1 MKNIIDKYV
10 RNLDGMITEI
20 RDLKEDL
27 FESEEMVVFYSGV
40 IYKYLNLYGIV
51 IKDEKKGELDAIAY
65 LDLQA
70 KKGITVEFELYSSN
84 FVEHKHDPNKCD
96 LIICWRHDW
105 KECPNNIDVFELE
118 YFWELAKTTNI
129 SY

>member
-10 RNLDGMITEI
+10 RDLDGMLVEI

-27 FESEEMVVFYSGV
+27 FESEDMVIFYSGV

-65 LDLQA
+65 LDPQA

-84 FVEHKHDPNKCD
+84 FVKHKHDPSKCD
-96 LIICWRHDW
+96 LIICWKHDW
-105 KECPNNIDVFELE
+105 KECPNNIDVIELE
-118 YFWELAKTTNI
+118 YFWEEAKL
-129 SY
+129 